1 MHHYLEII
9 LNYVRDWKRM
19 VVAAMLVQLG
29 WCPAPVLAQEASARP
44 KVGLVLSGGGARG
57 GAHVGVLKVL
67 HELNI
72 PVDVV
77 VGTSAGA
84 IVGGAY
90 ASGMPLAELEREI
103 ATMSTATLFNDVSR
117 ADLPVRRK
125 ADEYYNTIGPEV
137 GIGPKGLALPK
148 GVVAGVSLEAL
159 LRRLSARQRSE
170 RFDGLPIR
178 FRAVATDLT
187 TADMVVIDQGSLS
200 TALRAS
206 MALPAIVNP
215 VELDGRLLVDG
226 GISRN
231 LPIDVARAA
240 GAQVIIAVNIGTP
253 LHKRDDLTS
262 LLRVSDQI
270 SRILTGVNTTKSL
283 GELTPQDVLITP
295 DLAAISAADFDKVGE
310 AEKAGEA
317 AARAAIEQLRR
328 FSVDAALFTSVEQ
341 RRTLNLTTPMKIDEV
356 RVTGAERVGVER
368 VRAALRL
375 KPGDTFDQSTA
386 DSDLRRLYSSGEFES
401 VNYFLGQRDGGG
413 TVLTT
418 DVGEKSWGPHFLRA
432 GLSLSS
438 DFDGDARFNLLL
450 THRLTG
456 VNRLGGEWRNRLQ
469 LGRVDR
475 VMSEFHQPFAVD
487 DRWFGS
493 VQVDA
498 SREPFDL
505 YALGQRIG
513 RYQRTQSMANA
524 DVGVNVGNDVEMRVG
539 VVKGNVRMS
548 LDTGVLPE
556 GAVEPNSPVSGATAH
571 VRWDT
576 LDSMRFPRQGYVAD
590 LRYFHAQA
598 PEGQADGYGKIDLTL
613 QSAHAFGPHV
623 FRTLFQTTRGTGRG
637 ALPAYEFSTLGGFL
651 RLSGYRTGE
660 FIGTNPRLGR
670 LVYSYRAAMPGI
682 LEGVHFGVS
691 TEFGRINNILE
702 SVPAQGT
709 LRSNALFMGADTPVG
724 PLYLGYGRASG
735 GNNAFYLYLGLP

>member
-1 MHHYLEII
+1 MRNLGHR
-9 LNYVRDWKRM
+9 LNVAL
-19 VVAAMLVQLG
+19 VAASLAHLVSLAA
-29 WCPAPVLAQEASARP
+29 PALAQAPEVAARP

-67 HELNI
+67 HELHI

-90 ASGMPLAELEREI
+90 ASGMPLSELEREI
-103 ATMSTATLFNDVSR
+103 ATMRTATLFNDVSR
-117 ADLPVRRK
+117 ADLPVRHK

-178 FRAVATDLT
+178 FRAVATDLA
-187 TADMVVIDQGSLS
+187 TAEMVVLDQGSLS

-231 LPIDVARAA
+231 LPVDVARAA
-240 GAQVIIAVNIGTP
+240 GADVIIAVNIGTP
-253 LHKRDDLTS
+253 LQRRDELTS
-262 LLRVSDQI
+262 ILHVSDQI
-270 SRILTGVNTTKSL
+270 SRILTGVNTSKSL
-283 GELTPQDVLITP
+283 GELTAQDVLITP
-295 DLAAISAADFDKVGE
+295 DLAAISSADFDKVGE

-317 AARAAIEQLRR
+317 AARAASEQLRR
-328 FSVDAALFTSVEQ
+328 FSVAQGLFASAEQ
-341 RRTLNLTTPMKIDEV
+341 RRTRTVTESMKIDAV
-356 RVTGAERVGVER
+356 RVTGAHRVGVGR

-375 KPGDTFDQSTA
+375 KVGDLFNPDTA
-386 DSDLRRLYSSGEFES
+386 DGDLRRLYSSGEFES
-401 VNYFLGQRDGGG
+401 VNYFLSEQAGGG
-413 TVLTT
+413 KVLTT
-418 DVGEKSWGPHFLRA
+418 DVGEKSWGPNFLRA
-432 GLSLSS
+432 GLGLSS
-438 DFDGDARFNLLL
+438 DFNGDARFNLLL
-450 THRLTG
+450 THRLPG
-456 VNRLGGEWRNRLQ
+456 VNDLGGEWRNRLQ
-469 LGRVDR
+469 VGRIDR
-475 VMSEFHQPFAVD
+475 IVSEFYQPFDVND
-487 DRWFGS
+487 KWFGAL
-493 VQVDA
+493 QLEA

-505 YALGQRIG
+505 YAQGERIG
-513 RYQRTQSMANA
+513 RYQRSQSMAHA
-524 DVGVNVGNDVEMRVG
+524 DLGLNLGTDVELRVG
-539 VVKGNVRMS
+539 VVRGHVRMR

-556 GAVEPNSPVSGATAH
+556 GAVEPGSAVAGATAH
-571 VRWDT
+571 LRLDT
-576 LDSMRFPRQGYVAD
+576 LDSMRFPRNGYVAY
-590 LRYFHAQA
+590 LRYFHARA
-598 PEGQADGYGKIDLTL
+598 PEGQADGYGKLDVNL
-613 QSAHAFGPHV
+613 QAARAFGPHV
-623 FRTLFQTTRGTGRG
+623 FHAQFSNTRGTGRG
-637 ALPAYEFSTLGGFL
+637 PLPAYELSTLGGFL

-670 LVYSYRAAMPGI
+670 LLYTYRAAMPGI
-682 LEGVHFGVS
+682 LDGVHFGAS
-691 TEFGRINNILE
+691 TEFGRINNILD
-702 SVPAQGT
+702 SVPARGT

-724 PLYLGYGRASG
+724 PLYLGYGRAAG